1 TTENSGR
8 FAHSRPFWICCAY
21 QLEQFTHTLRVSH
34 LLYLLC
40 FLDPPN
46 FSTTLFHLISDG
58 SSSFIVLSIGRNT
71 SPSFEQDPMH
81 KSSWERYPTGRASR
95 IQQGCGQCLSVRV
108 TIKTRGV
115 RKGLQQAVNISMA
128 KRGPPTW
135 KTGSLY
141 SSNLY
146 PLTNRVCDSA
156 VVKVNPQYSSVGHRE
171 KEEEG
176 TAAFLGFKKS
186 ASRFRRSCWG
196 AARCFHDMVLSNE
209 RSANQL
215 QLYDTQIGRVIHTW
229 HFRQFTTIHHLEVKH
244 CEPFSFFMLTFVK
257 VNGSD
262 FAIAVGGC
270 RFYAGLASDS
280 SLENIAQLWTE
291 YCCDN
296 IVHCSISFLEAD
308 TVCFFYLSSHGEIFL
323 VRANTHMKEGFVRIG
338 EVTTSRVKSTM
349 CYSGAVVGHCR
360 LEGDCF
366 KGVSFTG
373 STFGCIEIEQH
384 VFRFVSSSSSPV
396 CTTSHHT
403 SLSCQKGAVFS
414 IAIVHST
421 STHFIRLVAAA
432 EDRSIAI
439 WTRALDGVE
448 EKELTVDRYLG
459 PWVLSNLLVG
469 GSPDGDVIFEAR
481 IWRVFANDLGL
492 LASGEVS
499 GGNDGAVCI
508 SALPHNELKEAS
520 VFLSPRHANGPNNV
534 AATESQLQT
543 ADPGNH
549 NDFARCLFFG
559 PTGRV
564 FYLTD
569 KGGLCTPFSA
579 LTHLLVHYSIM
590 HTIIQDAHEFYGKR
604 EKLKSSTTRGISPL
618 IGILCTTPSACF
630 APVLL
635 HFCYRSFWFLTSQ
648 VLLTTVR
655 SVENFGLFIFST
667 KKRCLFLPPGS
678 EMRWAS
684 AGCIVLRPCSD
695 GRDLVTTVVVGTRDG
710 GLYSY
715 TTLVSSHCEH
725 PQWLRECCHGRG
737 GCTTLATVSTAPS
750 LSTVISCGRTHGE
763 LRLWHVTLGGN
774 LVLIGL
780 IPSCSS
786 LTWVERF
793 CQTADNCFFAL
804 GFQSVHFKAYLLGQS
819 CGKGYSF
826 SLDRLNQRDIFR
838 VNCGGGNRYWE
849 WWAPPIETERNQ
861 QVITKEPAS
870 SSGTCLQTNPHCCFS
885 GRFPILATVHR
896 GDVILHSFVQ
906 RTVGPSLPFSPLY
919 LRPSLHGR
927 DVNCCL
933 MFSVPL
939 PDAHTNDPLTALFCF
954 AGGESTNVSSWALKA
969 DTLGRTDVT
978 YLCLPEHHRGHISN
992 IRCLSVPVILG
1003 THRTSGVNGLNGYM
1017 VSGGGRGQIG
1027 IWHINLNDSPTSFWR
1042 PGWLGSIR
1050 LTVVKSKFT
1059 KQQRE
1064 FGGSVDTGTQE
1075 FAGDQPSSCK
1085 SISPRGCWTTDLR
1098 VMAIVSVEICQ
1109 LDCCREPIV
1118 LTVAACSDGSI
1129 RLIAILPPTEV
1140 HPRSPKFI
1148 ELGGL
1153 HQLASNNVCPT
1164 PKCYLDMKLLES
1176 RCNQLVVV
1184 ASNSGGECEC
1194 WSVQWSDD
1202 PLDADGL
1209 NATFQWSLLSRPVQ
1223 PFYKDTHP
1231 AFSCLDIE
1239 SQKQILFVGADDGSL
1254 RVARIPSPFSEPIQ
1268 PEWLISETCHYATI
1282 VRLAVV
1288 PTTDQL
1294 MRWSRVVTL
1303 AADHRL
1309 ILWQFSIT
1317 GNRASVLRPLQRSIL
1332 PGIGDPHGLALNV
1345 AITDDSSERPN
1356 WLLATGIGSFLIQ
1369 I

>member
-1 TTENSGR
+1 
-8 FAHSRPFWICCAY
+8 
-21 QLEQFTHTLRVSH
+21 
-34 LLYLLC
+34 
-40 FLDPPN
+40 
-46 FSTTLFHLISDG
+46 
-58 SSSFIVLSIGRNT
+58 
-71 SPSFEQDPMH
+71 M
-81 KSSWERYPTGRASR
+81 
-95 IQQGCGQCLSVRV
+95 
-108 TIKTRGV
+108 
-115 RKGLQQAVNISMA
+115 
-128 KRGPPTW
+128 
-135 KTGSLY
+135 
-141 SSNLY
+141 
-146 PLTNRVCDSA
+146 
-156 VVKVNPQYSSVGHRE
+156 
-171 KEEEG
+171 
-176 TAAFLGFKKS
+176 
-186 ASRFRRSCWG
+186 
-196 AARCFHDMVLSNE
+196 
-209 RSANQL
+209 
-215 QLYDTQIGRVIHTW
+215 
-229 HFRQFTTIHHLEVKH
+229 
-244 CEPFSFFMLTFVK
+244 
-257 VNGSD
+257 
-262 FAIAVGGC
+262 
-270 RFYAGLASDS
+270 
-280 SLENIAQLWTE
+280 
-291 YCCDN
+291 
-296 IVHCSISFLEAD
+296 
-308 TVCFFYLSSHGEIFL
+308 
-323 VRANTHMKEGFVRIG
+323 HMKEGFVRIG
-338 EVTTSRVKSTM
+338 KVTTSRVKSTM
-349 CYSGAVVGHCR
+349 CYSGAVVGDCR

-366 KGVSFTG
+366 KSVSFTG
-373 STFGCIEIEQH
+373 STFGCIEIDQH
-384 VFRFVSSSSSPV
+384 VFRFVSSSGSPV

-439 WTRALDGVE
+439 WTRTLDGVE
-448 EKELTVDRYLG
+448 EKEPTVDHYLG

-492 LASGEVS
+492 LASGEDCRIVWYPWDSLHKRRIITGVHRGHGVWCTHVWTPKSDGDLLVVS

-508 SALPHNELKEAS
+508 SALPQNELEEAS

-569 KGGLCTPFSA
+569 KGYFHTAEVRWSENSFSA
-579 LTHLLVHYSIM
+579 AVILKPLFRRAVVKQLRGEVSQNNVDVIHSAEPDDLVQSPSCDRLFRGYTVSATNRSHTLTAIGDKQGQLGLFQVLTDIPYLACTDLRQLGRKVMNLTWLDDS
-590 HTIIQDAHEFYGKR
+590 A
-604 EKLKSSTTRGISPL
+604 LL
-618 IGILCTTPSACF
+618 IGLQNGPA
-630 APVLL
+630 
-635 HFCYRSFWFLTSQ
+635 
-648 VLLTTVR
+648 VLLTTIR
-655 SVENFGLFIFST
+655 SVENFGLFIFSI
-667 KKRCLFLPPGS
+667 KKRCLCLPSGS

-684 AGCIVLRPCSD
+684 TGCIVLRPYSD
-695 GRDLVTTVVVGTRDG
+695 GRNLATTVVVGTRDG

-715 TTLVSSHCEH
+715 TSLQDHSSPSCEH
-725 PQWLRECCHGRG
+725 PQWLMECCHGRG
-737 GCTTLATVSTAPS
+737 GCTTLATISTAPS

-780 IPSCSS
+780 IPSCSA

-793 CQTADNCFFAL
+793 YQTADDCFFAL
-804 GFQSVHFKAYLLGQS
+804 GFQSANFKAYLLGQS
-819 CGKGYSF
+819 SGKGCSF
-826 SLDRLNQRDIFR
+826 SLDRLNRHAVFR

-849 WWAPPIETERNQ
+849 WWVPPIETGRNQ
-861 QVITKEPAS
+861 PMITKEPAS
-870 SSGTCLQTNPHCCFS
+870 SSDTYLQTNLECCSS
-885 GRFPILATVHR
+885 GRFPILGTVHR
-896 GDVILHSFVQ
+896 GNVILHSFVQ

-933 MFSVPL
+933 LFSVLL
-939 PDAHTNDPLTALFCF
+939 PDAHTSDPLTALYCF
-954 AGGESTNVSSWALKA
+954 AGGECTDLSSWALKA

-978 YLCLPEHHRGHISN
+978 YLCPPEHHRGHISN

-1003 THRTSGVNGLNGYM
+1003 THKTSGGNGLNGYM

-1027 IWHINLNDSPTSFWR
+1027 IWRINLTDSRTSFWR

-1050 LTVVKSKFT
+1050 LALVKSKFT
-1059 KQQRE
+1059 KQQLE
-1064 FGGSVDTGTQE
+1064 FDDSVDTGTQE
-1075 FAGDQPSSCK
+1075 FASNQRSSSK

-1098 VMAIVSVEICQ
+1098 VMAIVSVELCQ

-1148 ELGGL
+1148 ELGAL
-1153 HQLASNNVCPT
+1153 HQLASYDVCRTFT

-1184 ASNSGGECEC
+1184 ASNSDGECEC
-1194 WSVQWSDD
+1194 WSVQWPDD

-1223 PFYKDTHP
+1223 PFHKDTHP
-1231 AFSCLDIE
+1231 AFNCLDFE

-1254 RVARIPSPFSEPIQ
+1254 RVARISSQFREPIQ

-1282 VRLAVV
+1282 VRLAVL
-1288 PTTDQL
+1288 PTTDQS
-1294 MRWSRVVTL
+1294 MIWSRVVTL

-1317 GNRASVLRPLQRSIL
+1317 GNRETVLRPLQRSIL
-1332 PGIGDPHGLALNV
+1332 PGIGDPHGLALN
-1345 AITDDSSERPN
+1345 ITTTDDSSKQPN

>member
-1 TTENSGR
+1 M
-8 FAHSRPFWICCAY
+8 
-21 QLEQFTHTLRVSH
+21 VS
-34 LLYLLC
+34 LVTSAALGSI
-40 FLDPPN
+40 P
-46 FSTTLFHLISDG
+46 DG
-58 SSSFIVLSIGRNT
+58 SGGTNSKTLSIRWHHC
-71 SPSFEQDPMH
+71 P
-81 KSSWERYPTGRASR
+81 
-95 IQQGCGQCLSVRV
+95 V
-108 TIKTRGV
+108 TAVHFVSKTKLLIG
-115 RKGLQQAVNISMA
+115 
-128 KRGPPTW
+128 
-135 KTGSLY
+135 
-141 SSNLY
+141 
-146 PLTNRVCDSA
+146 
-156 VVKVNPQYSSVGHRE
+156 
-171 KEEEG
+171 
-176 TAAFLGFKKS
+176 
-186 ASRFRRSCWG
+186 
-196 AARCFHDMVLSNE
+196 
-209 RSANQL
+209 SANQL
-215 QLYDTQIGRVIHTW
+215 QLYDSQIGRVIHTW
-229 HFRQFTTIHHLEVKH
+229 HFRQFTTIHHLELKN
-244 CEPFSFFMLTFVK
+244 CEPFPFFMLILVK
-257 VNGSD
+257 VSGSH

-296 IVHCSISFLEAD
+296 IVHCSISLLEAD
-308 TVCFFYLSSHGEIFL
+308 TVCFFYLSAHGEIFL
-323 VRANTHMKEGFVRIG
+323 VRTNTHMKEGFVRIG

-349 CYSGAVVGHCR
+349 CYSGAVVGDCR
-360 LEGDCF
+360 LKGDCF
-366 KGVSFTG
+366 KSVSFTG
-373 STFGCIEIEQH
+373 STFGCIEIDQH
-384 VFRFVSSSSSPV
+384 FSSLYYFTSYFFELPEGKSLPDLSSFW
-396 CTTSHHT
+396 
-403 SLSCQKGAVFS
+403 KGAVFS

-421 STHFIRLVAAA
+421 STRFVRLVSAA

-439 WTRALDGVE
+439 WTRALDDVE

-459 PWVLSNLLVG
+459 PWVLSNLLVA

-492 LASGEVS
+492 LASGEDCRIVWYPWDSLQKKRIITGVHRGHGVWCVHVWTLNSDGDLLVVS

-508 SALPHNELKEAS
+508 SAVPHNQLKETS
-520 VFLSPRHANGPNNV
+520 VFLSPRHANGPDNV

-549 NDFARCLFFG
+549 DFVRCLFFG
-559 PTGRV
+559 PTGRL

-569 KGGLCTPFSA
+569 RGHFHTAEVCWSENPSSAVITLKPLFCRAVVKQLRGEVSQNDVDVFHSAEPDELVQSDGSPSSGRFFRGYTVSATNRSHTLTAIGDKQGQLGLFQVLTDTPYLACTDLRQLGRKVMN
-579 LTHLLVHYSIM
+579 LTWLDESDL
-590 HTIIQDAHEFYGKR
+590 
-604 EKLKSSTTRGISPL
+604 L
-618 IGILCTTPSACF
+618 IGLQNGPA
-630 APVLL
+630 
-635 HFCYRSFWFLTSQ
+635 SFWFLTSQ
-648 VLLTTVR
+648 VLLTVVR
-655 SVENFGLFIFST
+655 SVENSGLFIFST
-667 KKRCLFLPPGS
+667 KKRCLCFPPGS

-684 AGCIVLRPCSD
+684 TGCVVLRPCSD
-695 GRDLVTTVVVGTRDG
+695 GLDLVTTVVVGTRDG

-715 TTLVSSHCEH
+715 TSLQDHSLPSCEH
-725 PQWLRECCHGRG
+725 PQWLMECCHGRG
-737 GCTTLATVSTAPS
+737 GCTTLATVFTAPS
-750 LSTVISCGRTHGE
+750 LSTIISCGRSHGE

-786 LTWVERF
+786 LTWVDRF
-793 CQTADNCFFAL
+793 YQTADNCFFAL
-804 GFQSVHFKAYLLGQS
+804 GFQSANFKAYLLGQS

-826 SLDRLNQRDIFR
+826 SLDRLNRRALFR

-849 WWAPPIETERNQ
+849 WWVPTKETGRNQ
-861 QVITKEPAS
+861 QMITKEPTS
-870 SSGTCLQTNPHCCFS
+870 SSDTCLRTSLQCCSS

-906 RTVGPSLPFSPLY
+906 RTVSPSLPFSPLY

-939 PDAHTNDPLTALFCF
+939 PDAHISDPLTALFCF
-954 AGGESTNVSSWALKA
+954 AGGESTDLSSWALKA

-978 YLCLPEHHRGHISN
+978 YHCSPEHHRGHISN
-992 IRCLSVPVILG
+992 IRCLSVPVILE
-1003 THRTSGVNGLNGYM
+1003 THKTIGVNGLNGYM
-1017 VSGGGRGQIG
+1017 ISGGGRGQIG
-1027 IWHINLNDSPTSFWR
+1027 IWRINLTDSTESSWR

-1050 LTVVKSKFT
+1050 LALVKSTFT
-1059 KQQRE
+1059 KQQVE
-1064 FGGSVDTGTQE
+1064 FGYSVDTGTQE
-1075 FAGDQPSSCK
+1075 FAGDQSSSSK
-1085 SISPRGCWTTDLR
+1085 SISPRVCRTTDLR

-1153 HQLASNNVCPT
+1153 HQLASNNACPTFT

-1176 RCNQLVVV
+1176 KCNQLVVI
-1184 ASNSGGECEC
+1184 ASNSDGECEC
-1194 WSVQWSDD
+1194 WSVQWSDNL
-1202 PLDADGL
+1202 LDADEL
-1209 NATFQWSLLSRPVQ
+1209 NATFQWSLISRPVQ

-1231 AFSCLDIE
+1231 AFNCLDIE

-1254 RVARIPSPFSEPIQ
+1254 RVARISSQFNEPIQ
-1268 PEWLISETCHYATI
+1268 PEWLISETCHFAAI
-1282 VRLAVV
+1282 VRLAVL

-1294 MRWSRVVTL
+1294 MIWNRVVTL

-1309 ILWQFSIT
+1309 ILWQFSIA
-1317 GNRASVLRPLQRSIL
+1317 GNRETVLRPLQRSIL
-1332 PGIGDPHGLALNV
+1332 PGIGDPHGLALNIT
-1345 AITDDSSERPN
+1345 ITDDSSKRPN